1 MGMDVGAPQ
10 EYGPLTPK
18 TDGTSMTK
26 ALCLLHANCQG
37 DALRPLL
44 EKTPAF
50 ASRFYI
56 RQYVNYTRQSIA
68 DSDIERCELFLYQ
81 RLAPKWGDLSTE
93 QMLPRL
99 PQHCLSIEI
108 PNLFFKGYWPFWSRD
123 ERINFADSLLET
135 LLQKVTPQEALTLY
149 LRGAASLLGD
159 ADALNAQAEE
169 SLAREEA
176 KEADAPI
183 RCAPLLRER
192 WRAEQ
197 MFITVNHPGREL
209 LFHMADSLLRLLGLG
224 VLPPSTRGSYVH
236 PLEDFWLPIHPAVG
250 SALHLPFASADKR
263 WPIFHSLLTHREYT
277 LCYMA
282 CRANNVPD
290 FLTFLKNLSP
300 DALRLAAKDMTD

>member
-1 MGMDVGAPQ
+1 
-10 EYGPLTPK
+10 
-18 TDGTSMTK
+18 MTK

-44 EKTPAF
+44 ENTPAF
-50 ASRFYI
+50 ASRFTI

-99 PQHCLSIEI
+99 PQHCQTIEI

-135 LLQKVTPQEALTLY
+135 LLEKVSPQEAMTLY
-149 LRGAASLLGD
+149 LRGSASLLGD
-159 ADALNAQAEE
+159 TAALHRQAEE
-169 SLAREEA
+169 SLCREEA

-183 RCAPLLRER
+183 KCAHLLRER
-192 WRAEQ
+192 WREEQ
-197 MFITVNHPGREL
+197 MFMTVNHPGREL
-209 LFHMADSLLRLLGLG
+209 MCHMADKLLRLLGLG
-224 VLPPSTRGSYVH
+224 GLPQSTRSSYAH

-250 SALHLPFASADKR
+250 RSLGLPFASAEKR
-263 WPIFHSLLTHREYT
+263 WPIYHLQLTHREYT
-277 LCYMA
+277 MCYMA

-300 DALRLAAKDMTD
+300 DALPMPTAAMGGKRATTA

>member
-1 MGMDVGAPQ
+1 MAQ
-10 EYGPLTPK
+10 
-18 TDGTSMTK
+18 

-44 EKTPAF
+44 ENTPAF
-50 ASRFYI
+50 ARRFRI

-68 DSDIERCELFLYQ
+68 AQDVERCDLFLYQ

-99 PQHCLSIEI
+99 PERCRAIEI

-135 LLQKVTPQEALTLY
+135 LLEKVTPHEAMTLY
-149 LRGAASLLGD
+149 LRGSAALMGDAASL
-159 ADALNAQAEE
+159 NRQAEE

-176 KEADAPI
+176 KEAGATI

-192 WRAEQ
+192 WREEQ
-197 MFITVNHPGREL
+197 MFITVNHPGRAL

-224 VLPPSTRGSYVH
+224 GLPDSTRRAFVH
-236 PLEDFWLPIHPAVG
+236 PLEDFWLPVHPAVG
-250 SALHLPFASADKR
+250 RALHLPFADESKR
-263 WPIFHSLLTHREYT
+263 WPIFRSQLTHREYIS
-277 LCYMA
+277 CYIT
-282 CRANNVPD
+282 CRANNMPD

-300 DALRLAAKDMTD
+300 DALRLAPRDVIG